1 MKKEETILVAFRS
14 TISVRSD
21 HDGQGQETER
31 GEVEDGYQAHPS
43 PLKLRFDTRVK
54 LAYSFNKNTRRKG
67 LETIGS

>member
-31 GEVEDGYQAHPS
+31 GGVEDGYQAHPS

-54 LAYSFNKNTRRKG
+54 FACSFNKNTIKKG
-67 LETIGS
+67 LKTICS